1 MREWTLGTILTSVVL
16 TALVLALLAGCEA
29 QDITQTNPPI
39 IPHSLDPLTADEYT
53 QTTALLRSAG
63 HVDDASRFSTLDL
76 RDPAK
81 ASVMAWRPGDDFER
95 SAFAIVKQ
103 GSQTFEAVVDLSN
116 ESVVSWTEIE
126 GVQPSLLTEE
136 FFGVSEILAENAEH
150 VAALAARGFSP
161 DEVVCAPMTLGNY
174 DIPAYRGRRLL
185 KTPCFALGDVS
196 TFNRPIEGLWAV
208 VDLNAREV
216 VEIVDEAVIPVS
228 DAPAAIDEES
238 IDSDREALRPVVLD
252 QPNGANFTVRGHVVE
267 WDNWTLHYRMEK
279 RSGLAVSTVTYRDG
293 DEIRPVLY
301 QGAVSELFV
310 PYMDPSGNWY
320 SRTFMDGGEY
330 GFGANATPLSAGYD
344 CPSTGLLLDALVPD
358 DMGAAFVASD
368 AICIFERNLGDPAWR
383 HFDGFT
389 GSGFEGR
396 RAVELVLRMGA
407 TIGNYDYFIDW
418 VFTQD
423 GRIKP
428 RIGASGYDGLKGVL
442 AQSMND
448 LTAQADA
455 AYGTQVAPGLVA
467 TNNDHFFSI
476 RLDVDIDGLGN
487 SLSIDRLTMRD
498 FEGPR
503 SGWVV
508 ESQVAGHEQEALLD
522 YDPSRPAYW
531 RIFNPNAPGPVGNA
545 PGYVLRPGNS
555 VAYSLLDRGDPAQQ
569 RAGFTG
575 HQLWVTPLDADERY
589 SAGDYVNQSEG
600 GLGLPAWTAA
610 NRPIENADIV
620 LWYTAGFHHVPRTE
634 DFPIMPSVW
643 HEFELMPFNF
653 FDRNPALDI
662 PTEWGDEMAA
672 R

>member
-1 MREWTLGTILTSVVL
+1 MRDWTLTSILTSV
-16 TALVLALLAGCEA
+16 ALPALALALLAGCVA
-29 QDITQTNPPI
+29 QDTTVANMP
-39 IPHSLDPLTADEYT
+39 IPHPLDPLRADEYS
-53 QTTALLRSAG
+53 QTIALLRTAG
-63 HVDDASRFSTLDL
+63 HVNDASRFSNVDL
-76 RDPAK
+76 HDPPK
-81 ASVMAWRPGDDFER
+81 ASVLAWRPGQDFDR

-126 GVQPSLLTEE
+126 GVQPSLLMEE
-136 FFGVSEILAENAEH
+136 FLVVGEILAGNEEH
-150 VAALAARGFSP
+150 AAALAVRGFSP
-161 DEVVCAPMTLGNY
+161 DEVLCASMTLGNY
-174 DIPAYRGRRLL
+174 DIPTHRGRRLL

-196 TFNRPIEGLWAV
+196 LFNRPIEGLWAV

-228 DAPAAIDEES
+228 DAPAAIDESS
-238 IDSDREALRPVVLD
+238 IDSNREALRPVVLD
-252 QPNGANFTVRGHVVE
+252 QPDGVNFIVRGHVIE

-279 RSGLAVSTVTYRDG
+279 RSGLVISTVTYRDG
-293 DEIRPVLY
+293 DRIRPVLY

-310 PYMDPSGNWY
+310 PYMDPTGNWY

-330 GFGANATPLSAGYD
+330 GFGANATPLTSAYD
-344 CPSTGLLLDALVPD
+344 CPGTGLLLDALLPND
-358 DMGAAFVASD
+358 LGAAVVAAD
-368 AICIFERNLGDPAWR
+368 TICIFERNLGDPAWR
-383 HFDGFT
+383 HFDNLG
-389 GSGFEGR
+389 GNGFEGR
-396 RAVELVLRMGA
+396 RGVELVLRMGA
-407 TIGNYDYFIDW
+407 TIGNYDYFVDW

-448 LTAQADA
+448 PTAQAET
-455 AYGTQVAPGLVA
+455 AYGTLVAPGLVA
-467 TNNDHFFSI
+467 TNHDHFFSI
-476 RLDVDIDGLGN
+476 RLDVDVDGIDN
-487 SLSIDRLTMRD
+487 SLSLDRLATRD

-508 ESQVAGHEQEALLD
+508 ESQVSGYEQEALLD

-531 RIFNPNAPGPVGNA
+531 RIVNPVAPGPVGNA

-555 VAYSLLDRGDPAQQ
+555 VAYSLLDRGDPAEQ
-569 RAGFTG
+569 RAGFTR
-575 HQLWVTPLDADERY
+575 HQLWVTPHDADERY
-589 SAGDYVNQSEG
+589 AAGNYVNQSEG

-610 NRPIENADIV
+610 NRSIENTDIV

-643 HEFELMPFNF
+643 HEFELIPFNF

-662 PTEWGDEMAA
+662 PAEWGGVMAT